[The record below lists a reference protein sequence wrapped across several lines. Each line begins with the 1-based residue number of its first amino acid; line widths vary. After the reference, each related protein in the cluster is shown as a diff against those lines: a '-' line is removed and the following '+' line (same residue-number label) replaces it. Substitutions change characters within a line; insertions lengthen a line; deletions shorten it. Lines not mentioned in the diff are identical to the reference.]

1 MDKRETIKYYN
12 PELTWER
19 KIKNN
24 TTLIWTIIAIVM
36 LILGFHLGFITI
48 DFMQQLENFKKENY
62 DQYVQIK
69 SLEETIEKYERG
81 EF

>member
-1 MDKRETIKYYN
+1 MKKREKIKYYN
-12 PELTWER
+12 PKLAWER
-19 KIKNN
+19 NSKNN
-24 TTLIWTIIAIVM
+24 TTLIWTIIAIIM
-36 LILGFHLGFITI
+36 LILGFHLGFMTI
-48 DFMQQLENFKKENY
+48 DFIQQLENYKKENY